1 MSTGKRASSNRTT
14 IRLGSFALVLA
25 GTFGTAY
32 AFGERLPG
40 HNHSADSDS
49 LHDGHSPTDGA
60 SPMVPGSEMNGHQL
74 VTEHMPG
81 ADAPFHLLSP
91 SGDTVTEFAMAHGA
105 LLHAIVIRPDLS
117 DFQHVHPAIDSD
129 GSWTVPITGPGQWH
143 LIFESTPV
151 IDGTPVEEPI
161 VVTADIDDETVTETV
176 PLPPADDSVEIDGLQ
191 VTRNGFGFVV
201 TNADGSAATDLE
213 PYLEQVAHLVA
224 IREGDLAFRHLHPLD
239 SAVETFDFG
248 DGVSEPGTY
257 RLFLQFGHAG
267 SVVTVAFTV
276 VIP

>member
-1 MSTGKRASSNRTT
+1 MQSSQRVGV
-14 IRLGSFALVLA
+14 RLGSFALVLA

-32 AFGERLPG
+32 AIGERLPG
-40 HNHSADSDS
+40 HNHSSGS
-49 LHDGHSPTDGA
+49 GPTHDDHSPGDAG
-60 SPMVPGSEMNGHQL
+60 SPMVPGFEMNGHQL
-74 VTEHMPG
+74 VTGHMHGDG
-81 ADAPFHLLSP
+81 ATFHMVGP
-91 SGDTVTEFAMAHGA
+91 SGEAVTDYAMAHGA
-105 LLHAIVIRPDLS
+105 LLHVIVIRPDLS
-117 DFQHVHPAIDSD
+117 EFQHVHPTIGSD
-129 GSWTVPITGPGQWH
+129 GTWTVPITGPGQWH
-143 LIFESTPV
+143 LVFESTPV
-151 IDGTPVEEPI
+151 IDGTPVAQPI
-161 VVTADIDDETVTETV
+161 IVTANIDDETVIDTV

-201 TNADGSAATDLE
+201 TNADDGAATDLE

-224 IREGDLAFRHLHPLD
+224 IRQGDLAFSHLHPLA
-239 SAVETFDFG
+239 SPAGTFDFG

>member
-1 MSTGKRASSNRTT
+1 MQSSQRVGV
-14 IRLGSFALVLA
+14 RLGSFALVLA

-40 HNHSADSDS
+40 HDHSSGS
-49 LHDGHSPTDGA
+49 ESTHDGHSSGDST
-60 SPMVPGSEMNGHQL
+60 SPMVPGSEMNGHHL
-74 VTEHMPG
+74 VTEHMHG
-81 ADAPFHLLSP
+81 DDAPFHLRGP
-91 SGDTVTEFAMAHGA
+91 NGDTVTEFAMAHGA

-117 DFQHVHPAIDSD
+117 EFQHVHPTIGSD

-143 LIFESTPV
+143 LVFESTPV
-151 IDGTPVEEPI
+151 VDGKPVAEPI
-161 VVTADIDDETVTETV
+161 IVTADIDDGTVIDAV
-176 PLPPADDSVEIDGLQ
+176 PIPPADDRVEIDGLLI
-191 VTRNGFGFVV
+191 TRNGFGFVV

-224 IREGDLAFRHLHPLD
+224 IRQGDLAFRHLHPLD
-239 SAVETFDFG
+239 SPAGTFDFG
-248 DGVSEPGTY
+248 EGVSEPGTY

-276 VIP
+276 VIS